1 MTFRIENK
9 YSINNEKNFEFY
21 KFLKQN
27 SAQVLFPRREILSIY
42 FDNSELSSYHN
53 SIEGVVPRKKIRLRT
68 YPEKNFSTQ
77 KYNLEIKINSA
88 EGRYK
93 TTKYNV
99 DFKKI
104 TSTGYHDL
112 MYGQCNPIMQV
123 SYVREYYKIFNLR
136 LTVDKNI
143 KYKNY
148 KSSKFK
154 LLSNSFIFEVK
165 TNQLKN
171 IYFIENN
178 ISFQKTRFSKFCN
191 GIEELNLNT

>member
-9 YSINNEKNFEFY
+9 YLINNEKNFEFY
-21 KFLKQN
+21 KFLSDN

-42 FDNSELSSYHN
+42 FDNNNLTSYHN

-68 YPEKNFSTQ
+68 YPKKNSFEQ

-93 TTKYNV
+93 TTKKNI
-99 DFKKI
+99 DFKKF
-104 TSTGYHDL
+104 TRTGYHDML
-112 MYGQCNPIMQV
+112 YGLCNPIIQV
-123 SYVREYYKIFNLR
+123 SYIREYYQIFNLR

-148 KSSKFK
+148 RSSKFK

-165 TNQLKN
+165 SNYLEN
-171 IYFIENN
+171 MNFIENN

-191 GIEELNLNT
+191 GIEELNLNS